1 MFIGSLCC
9 TVNFVIILCF
19 TSDVLVPHNDEIL
32 YTTDTISDNYGFNEY
47 LVIHNLKMFLFFRN
61 GALNAVQPETI

>member
-19 TSDVLVPHNDEIL
+19 TSDVFVSQNDEML
-32 YTTDTISDNYGFNEY
+32 YMTDTISDNYGFNE
-47 LVIHNLKMFLFFRN
+47 
-61 GALNAVQPETI
+61 